1 MDSKQ
6 LAEAQ
11 GTLSDAAK
19 TSNDH
24 VEATRKRAEAFK
36 EEQVDIDRRLKA
48 ITKSDASDEAAQRL
62 EASMNKLR
70 RLEIARGYVALLK
83 ESDELRYLRFPIS
96 VGVYERER
104 WMGWLTRMQ
113 QRISE
118 EYLFYAATGVG
129 TVCPI
134 KEDCPFV
141 ERCAAC
147 R

>member
-1 MDSKQ
+1 MFIWQLTRLKNKQ

-11 GTLSDAAK
+11 ETFSDATK

-83 ESDELRYLRFPIS
+83 ESDELRYSCGCPCMS
-96 VGVYERER
+96 EKD
-104 WMGWLTRMQ
+104 GW
-113 QRISE
+113 
-118 EYLFYAATGVG
+118 TG
-129 TVCPI
+129 
-134 KEDCPFV
+134 
-141 ERCAAC
+141 
-147 R
+147 